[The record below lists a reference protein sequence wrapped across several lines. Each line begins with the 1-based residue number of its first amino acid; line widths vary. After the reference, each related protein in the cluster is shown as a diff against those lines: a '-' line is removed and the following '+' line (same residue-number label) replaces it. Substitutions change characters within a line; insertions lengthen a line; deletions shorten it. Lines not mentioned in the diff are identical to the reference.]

1 MDNKN
6 EERKLFEAFGVSEK
20 ECDALHT
27 VIGIF
32 DELGYKESV
41 PIVMTIIDKVADKAG
56 KKGYE
61 LALELIPTM
70 KVASDMWEMIKKEL
84 EKEE

>member
-1 MDNKN
+1 MDSKN
-6 EERKLFEAFGVSEK
+6 EERKLFEEFGISKK
-20 ECDALHT
+20 EYEALHT

-32 DELGYKESV
+32 NELDYKESV
-41 PIVMTIIDKVADKAG
+41 PIMMTIIDKVADKAG

-70 KVASDMWEMIKKEL
+70 KTASDMWEMSKKEMP
-84 EKEE
+84 ER